1 MVKCLGT
8 GSRLFFALV
17 RAWWKE
23 TEGES
28 VLLYFKGQTAL
39 LIVIGLTAKD
49 GIILRICREPVLE
62 AGVVGVDDE
71 DIATLVKEYFCCL
84 VGLLNSGSH

>member
-1 MVKCLGT
+1 MVKRLGT

-17 RAWWKE
+17 RAWRKKA
-23 TEGES
+23 EGES

-39 LIVIGLTAKD
+39 LIVIGLMAKV
-49 GIILRICREPVLE
+49 GVILRIRREPVLE

-71 DIATLVKEYFCCL
+71 DIATLIKEYFCCL
-84 VGLLNSGSH
+84 QRLLNSGSH